1 LLLPNLFDLAN
12 ISLDLGLLLSP
23 VDQLVDL
30 FSEFVE
36 LELDEIIKTEL
47 RRGEVN
53 LLLSDSHKLL
63 PVTVLH
69 EL

>member
-1 LLLPNLFDLAN
+1 MLLPNLFDLAN
-12 ISLDLGLLLSP
+12 IALDLGLLLSP